1 MKNIPLVTIGLTTY
15 NRPDLLK
22 EAVRSVLNQTFTD
35 FVLIIGNDDPSSP
48 VTFETLEMPYD
59 HRVEILNY
67 SSNIGEISNM
77 NNMLEL
83 AKTKWFTW
91 LADDDIFHSQYLEL
105 LIKTLQN
112 KSYSVSAV
120 YCGYL
125 AGDDLNESFFHDVTN
140 SKLIS
145 LTSHEFIPKYV
156 SRKINLQGNY
166 GLLNT
171 ENLKKIGGMPSLGNS
186 FGPYSDTLIPILLS
200 ETGCI
205 NYIDSPLCFLRTHMD
220 SESASSSNFEAFTT
234 AEIDFLKRLI
244 ESCNNVGR
252 NL

>member
-105 LIKTLQN
+105 LIRRN
-112 KSYSVSAV
+112 WHSP
-120 YCGYL
+120 
-125 AGDDLNESFFHDVTN
+125 FH
-140 SKLIS
+140 L
-145 LTSHEFIPKYV
+145 
-156 SRKINLQGNY
+156 
-166 GLLNT
+166 
-171 ENLKKIGGMPSLGNS
+171 
-186 FGPYSDTLIPILLS
+186 
-200 ETGCI
+200 
-205 NYIDSPLCFLRTHMD
+205 
-220 SESASSSNFEAFTT
+220 
-234 AEIDFLKRLI
+234 
-244 ESCNNVGR
+244 
-252 NL
+252 